1 MPSTTATLRRQV
13 AIVRSI
19 LDEMERWLAPG
30 TSADSVRV
38 QLLEEL
44 SRLEGAARAWLAPGR
59 QPGQDPYGSDAI
71 E

>member
-1 MPSTTATLRRQV
+1 MPPTSLRRQV

-19 LDEMERWLAPG
+19 LDEMERWLAPNMSG
-30 TSADSVRV
+30 ASVRV

-44 SRLEGAARAWLAPGR
+44 SRLDGAVRAWVD
-59 QPGQDPYGSDAI
+59 PGQQLEPPPCGRDAA